1 MMRWLVEW
9 SLNFRRIVLAL
20 TAGMLVFGIVQLD
33 EVKKDMLPEFSP
45 VTVEVQTEALGLSAA
60 EVERLM
66 TIPLEQDLLSG
77 VAFLESIES
86 ASLPGLSS
94 VVMTFEPGTDLLDAR
109 QVVAE
114 RLAQAA
120 GLPQV
125 AAPPLMIQPLSS
137 TGRVAMVSMSS
148 DVLSPIETS
157 VLARWVVV
165 PRLLGVKG
173 VANISIWGFRD
184 RQLQVLVD
192 PERLQAQ
199 DVTLSQVIR
208 TAGNAL
214 EVSPLTFLQ
223 ASSPGTGGFI
233 DTVNQRLHVFHEQAI
248 STPEELAR
256 VTVEG
261 EGGEAVYVDGRPL
274 SLGEVTQIV
283 TGHQPLI
290 GDARCSSGP
299 CVLLVI
305 EKFPGANTPEV
316 TNDIDAALR
325 ALGPGLPGL
334 KIDSSIYRP
343 ASFVATAFNN
353 LGTILLIGAF
363 LLLLVLVLA
372 FLDWRMVL
380 IAAVSIAAALFTA
393 GLVLYATDATVNVM
407 TLAGLVLAAGFIVD
421 DAIVGAWAQSAAAL
435 EQGVEERSPLHR
447 VRDAVLQR
455 RGPTL
460 YAAVISG
467 AVVLVFF
474 FLEGEGGAFLPHI
487 ASSYLLAIA
496 AALVVSLSV
505 TPALSALL
513 LQDPHV
519 VRADGRLVRA
529 MKERYSVGIER
540 IVGKLTAAAV
550 VFVVF
555 VGAALA
561 AVPFFDQSLRPA
573 LQQRDVLVRLDAPP
587 GTSLVRM
594 DEIAAQAVYDLG
606 SLPDITGVTAHVGRA
621 MTSDQVVNVNS
632 AEIWAKLDATA
643 DYESALGAIEQLAAG
658 IEGVTSRVQTYSD
671 QRVTEILGRPANE
684 LTVRVYGNNPDVL
697 RSSAEEILALVE
709 ETDGVA
715 SAGIDLPAEQPTIEV
730 AVDLDRAYA
739 HGLKPG
745 DVRRRAATLVSGI
758 VVGNLFEEQKVF
770 DVVVWGAPAIR
781 QTVDD
786 VRAIQI
792 PTPGGT
798 VVTLGDVADVSV
810 EPNATLIR
818 HEAVESYLDVLAA
831 VDGRSI
837 EDVAA
842 EIDGGLAMLALP
854 LEYHAA
860 VLGGYAAERD
870 AQSRVI
876 AVMVAALIG
885 VFVFLQA
892 AFSSWRLA
900 LLVFAAL
907 PLALSGGVLAI
918 AATGGDVSLGSVA
931 GLVAIVG
938 LATHGTV
945 LLIRNY
951 EEREQ
956 RGEPFGRQLV
966 VDGTT
971 ELLMPALVP
980 LVALAAVFIPAAAAS
995 SLAGLEIV
1003 GPMAIVAVGGLI
1015 TTALLLGVVVPSFY
1029 LHWGYIASPD
1039 TTAHDLF
1046 EPATPHLVIG
1056 GD

>member
-9 SLNFRRIVLAL
+9 SLKFRRIVLAL
-20 TAGMLVFGIVQLD
+20 TAGMLVFGIFQLND
-33 EVKKDMLPEFSP
+33 VKKDMLPEFSP

-261 EGGEAVYVDGRPL
+261 EEGEAVYVDGRPL
-274 SLGEVTQIV
+274 SLGEVAQIV

-353 LGTILLIGAF
+353 LGMILLIGAF
-363 LLLLVLVLA
+363 MLLLVLVLS

-380 IAAVSIAAALFTA
+380 IAAVSIAAALTTA
-393 GLVLYATDATVNVM
+393 GLVLYVSDATVNVM
-407 TLAGLVLAAGFIVD
+407 TLAGLVLAAGVIVD

-435 EQGVEERSPLHR
+435 EQRVEERSPLHR

-519 VRADGRLVRA
+519 VRADGRVVRA

-540 IVGKLTAAAV
+540 IVGRLTAAAV

-561 AVPFFDQSLRPA
+561 VLPFFDQSLRPA

-606 SLPDITGVTAHVGRA
+606 SLPDVTGVTAHVGRA

-643 DYESALGAIEQLAAG
+643 DYEPALVAIEQLAAG

-697 RSSAEEILALVE
+697 RTSAEEVLALVE

-810 EPNATLIR
+810 EPNATVIR

-831 VDGRSI
+831 VDGRNI

-842 EIDGGLAMLALP
+842 EIDDGLAKLALP
-854 LEYHAA
+854 
-860 VLGGYAAERD
+860 
-870 AQSRVI
+870 
-876 AVMVAALIG
+876 
-885 VFVFLQA
+885 
-892 AFSSWRLA
+892 
-900 LLVFAAL
+900 
-907 PLALSGGVLAI
+907 
-918 AATGGDVSLGSVA
+918 
-931 GLVAIVG
+931 
-938 LATHGTV
+938 
-945 LLIRNY
+945 
-951 EEREQ
+951 
-956 RGEPFGRQLV
+956 
-966 VDGTT
+966 
-971 ELLMPALVP
+971 
-980 LVALAAVFIPAAAAS
+980 
-995 SLAGLEIV
+995 
-1003 GPMAIVAVGGLI
+1003 
-1015 TTALLLGVVVPSFY
+1015 
-1029 LHWGYIASPD
+1029 
-1039 TTAHDLF
+1039 
-1046 EPATPHLVIG
+1046 
-1056 GD
+1056 